1 MDNEIEENKS
11 RILECIST
19 ILEKK
24 LDNFDNC
31 SQDFLPSWDSLNHA
45 QIIFAIEDEFEIE
58 FSQEQM
64 ANITSAQDILNIVSH
79 ET

>member
-24 LDNFDNC
+24 LDNFDKC

-64 ANITSAQDILNIVSH
+64 ANITSAQDILNIVSS
-79 ET
+79 

>member
-1 MDNEIEENKS
+1 MDNEIEEKKS
-11 RILECIST
+11 RILELIST
-19 ILEKK
+19 ILEIK
-24 LDNFDNC
+24 LDNFDKC

-64 ANITSAQDILNIVSH
+64 ANIKSAQDILNIVSS
-79 ET
+79 